1 MLYRVFASIWIAL
14 RMVQRNKLRAGLTV
28 IGITIGIA
36 AVVTMIALGK
46 GARTS
51 VSASVSSLGSNM
63 LLVFPQSGRSSG
75 AKNNA
80 SAGRLT
86 ELDGEALV
94 RESTSIRLTAPF
106 MRAGAQAIYEGQN
119 TKTSVIGGRLSYFEV
134 RNLKVVK
141 GEKWTTASESVG
153 EKVVLIGN
161 TTAHDLFGT
170 LDPIG
175 RMIRVGKYPYQVIG
189 LLEEKGN
196 SPFGEDQ
203 DQIVLMPITTLRTHV
218 LVSARPGDVQGLMLS
233 ATSEET
239 TGRALKQSDGDAAA
253 APPHRR
259 GGRGRLRGAHAG
271 GAAEPARG
279 HLRRALAAAHRHRRD
294 IAPRRGHRRHEHHAG
309 ERDGADARDWHSHG
323 HRRPRGR
330 YPDPVPGG
338 GHRARRGGWLVG
350 TLIGYERSRAVG
362 GARVVDDARYGISG
376 AGAGRQLGDRD
387 RVRVLPGAAGGQAGS
402 GGGAGA
408 GVALSGALGRLIWRK
423 SAAPRRSYLTS

>member
-36 AVVTMIALGK
+36 AVVTMTALGK

-63 LLVFPQSGRSSG
+63 LLVFPQSGRASG

-80 SAGRLT
+80 AGGRLT

-94 RESTSIRLTAPF
+94 RESTSIRITAPF
-106 MRAGAQAIYEGQN
+106 MRAGAQAVYEGQN
-119 TKTSVIGGRLSYFEV
+119 TKTSVIGSRLSYFDV
-134 RNLKVVK
+134 RNLKVIK

-153 EKVVLIGN
+153 EKVVLVGK
-161 TTAHDLFGT
+161 TTANDLFGT

-175 RMIRVGKYPYQVIG
+175 RTIRVGKYPYQVIG

-239 TGRALKQSDGDAAA
+239 TGRALKQATEILRQR
-253 APPHRR
+253 HRIAEGEEDDFVVR
-259 GGRGRLRGAHAG
+259 TQAELQSLQQGIFGALSLLLVAIAGISLLVGGIGVMNIMLVSVTERTREIGIRMAIGAREADIMIQFLAEAIALALAG
-271 GAAEPARG
+271 G
-279 HLRRALAAAHRHRRD
+279 
-294 IAPRRGHRRHEHHAG
+294 
-309 ERDGADARDWHSHG
+309 
-323 HRRPRGR
+323 
-330 YPDPVPGG
+330 
-338 GHRARRGGWLVG
+338 LVG
-350 TLIGYERSRAVG
+350 TAFGYAAILGLSAV
-362 GARVVDDARYGISG
+362 
-376 AGAGRQLGDRD
+376 LGWSMTLD
-387 RVRVLPGAAGGQAGS
+387 QGS
-402 GGGAGA
+402 LV
-408 GVALSGALGRLIWRK
+408 VALVVSSAIGLVFGFFPARRAAKLDPVTALARE
-423 SAAPRRSYLTS
+423 